1 VELYEHDSA
10 LNILERIDPRRSGNR
25 DTWVVPH
32 RESETLLHHARPMLD
47 AIISLAPR
55 AVSLHPTAQSR
66 EVWLRFRDLLF
77 ARWDDG
83 RVFFGINDAREELT
97 PASRPALKHLLHE
110 LEVHRH
116 LFASASRHSLYRV
129 QPERW
134 LESIVRKDV
143 TRIDAML
150 DQRFVYAQVFANAES
165 EHGMLDLLTV
175 IGGHQTKGQQAHP
188 SATAGSGLLVAFAG
202 SSRAERSLAMVIF
215 KGSLCSRPRGS
226 SFSSRPPCDSIR
238 QPMIISR
245 RNLRS
250 RAWAWPEAGAGDYAW
265 PCANSSER

>member
-1 VELYEHDSA
+1 
-10 LNILERIDPRRSGNR
+10 
-25 DTWVVPH
+25 
-32 RESETLLHHARPMLD
+32 MLD

-97 PASRPALKHLLHE
+97 PASPPALKHLLHE

>member
-1 VELYEHDSA
+1 
-10 LNILERIDPRRSGNR
+10 
-25 DTWVVPH
+25 
-32 RESETLLHHARPMLD
+32 MLD

-66 EVWLRFRDLLF
+66 EVWLRFRGLLF

-83 RVFFGINDAREELT
+83 RVFFEINDAREELT

-116 LFASASRHSLYRV
+116 PFASDSRHSLYRV

-134 LESIVRKDV
+134 LESIVREDV

-175 IGGHQTKGQQAHP
+175 TGGHQTKGQRAHP
-188 SATAGSGLLVAFAG
+188 SATAGSGLLVVFAG
-202 SSRAERSLAMVIF
+202 SCRAQRSLAMVIYF
-215 KGSLCSRPRGS
+215 QGVALQQAPRLV
-226 SFSSRPPCDSIR
+226 FLVAPPCDSIR
-238 QPMIISR
+238 QRMIISR

-250 RAWAWPEAGAGDYAW
+250 RAWARPEAGAGDYAW